1 VPVSQAPDPEG
12 FDAVVCGSAIYATRW
27 DKAARHYIRQHRQ
40 TLAERPTWLF
50 ESGPSGDAAGQRHQT
65 SPSVLRL
72 AEDIG
77 SAPPAVFGGNLDP
90 ARARTRIARWVAN
103 SDLAGDYRNWDQIRT
118 WADGIGR
125 QVAGQVAG

>member
-1 VPVSQAPDPEG
+1 MRSS
-12 FDAVVCGSAIYATRW
+12 AVARSTRPAGSGPHGITSASIA
-27 DKAARHYIRQHRQ
+27 K

-50 ESGPSGDAAGQRHQT
+50 ESGPCGDAAGQRHQT

-77 SAPPAVFGGNLDP
+77 SAPPEVFGGNLDP
-90 ARARTRIARWVAN
+90 ARAKTRIARRVAS
-103 SDLAGDYRNWDQIRT
+103 SDLAGDYRNWDQIRI

-125 QVAGQVAG
+125 QVAGQAAG